1 MPSSKVSPLL
11 NLFSSLDWVRISN
24 PRLTDSGYYSLQY
37 GLLNRAAII
46 ENIIVNVCNR
56 FLRLKSV
63 NTNRTDAAPTAK
75 AVIAQTISN
84 TLSARDIVV
93 ETVFITD
100 SKFTSIC

>member
-11 NLFSSLDWVRISN
+11 NLFSSLDWIRLSN
-24 PRLTDSGYYSLQY
+24 PRLTDSDYYSLQY

-63 NTNRTDAAPTAK
+63 NTNRTLLYLTPPLLPT
-75 AVIAQTISN
+75 VNLGQLRSLQCN
-84 TLSARDIVV
+84 
-93 ETVFITD
+93 
-100 SKFTSIC
+100 